1 MNICST
7 GSLFDH
13 FSLPRIRLEH
23 SFCYLFLL
31 SDSSFLIHAIDHYQ
45 VSQAMSKNFVKIPS
59 TMTLKEAKKC
69 MHDRQQ
75 NCVLVV
81 DAEDLLEGI
90 LTYGDI
96 KRYLSKKFMESPESD
111 SSLPDVCNVELCHLY
126 S

>member
-1 MNICST
+1 M
-7 GSLFDH
+7 FDH
-13 FSLPRIRLEH
+13 CSLPSIILEH
-23 SFCYLFLL
+23 NFCYLFLL
-31 SDSSFLIHAIDHYQ
+31 SGSSSLIHAIDHYQ
-45 VSQAMSKNFVKIPS
+45 VSQAMSKNFLKVPS

-96 KRYLSKKFMESPESD
+96 KRYLSKKSMESPEGD
-111 SSLPDVCNVELCHLY
+111 SSLPEVCDVELCHLY